1 MGSTGRRGDDDDD
14 TARPSGAQ
22 GPCGDRPDPGRLLTG
37 AALTRPE
44 RAPRE
49 TVLALARA
57 AAARASRVPHPDR
70 ADGDLAALRDLVDRT
85 RRTLDPGALAVVLRE
100 TAAAHLAVRGA
111 GDGGAESGGP
121 DAAERLLDELVAHVG
136 EHGLTLFAVDAEAL
150 LARRALLADDEESA
164 LAAATRAL
172 TQLDEQSVLDG
183 APTQREHRG
192 NLQDTYRLVASTLTS
207 LGLNE
212 VAQPL
217 LTRAR
222 VIAEDDGDVLAA
234 ARCEHEHVRVLVS
247 WGLRLQRARRDGLA
261 HLDDAARRAGALH
274 AEPALL
280 PPEGRLLLRAAT
292 TLARRPAGTPDAHGR
307 APGPEEVAATA
318 RGDAEAL
325 GPDDRIC
332 PALADHLLC
341 RLARARALFLAGRRE
356 EAAATLERVRARRP
370 RGEPNLLLAVSR
382 ELALI
387 TADRSGA
394 AGLAARRALRDYTSD
409 LEHELWTLQRARVL
423 SLTTRLAHEQLR
435 REHGEATAQAR
446 TDPLTGLP
454 NRRALD
460 DVLADHLTT
469 LATRDSA
476 AIAIA
481 MVDVDRFKTIN
492 DRMSHARGD
501 HVLRLVAETLR
512 RCLRADDV
520 VARYGG
526 DEFVVVLP
534 GSTQTAAR
542 AALERAALA
551 VAGVPVGDGS
561 WVSLSIG
568 VAGTEHSGMT
578 PGTLLARADRAMY
591 EAKRAGGGAVVLDA
605 GSDTPAEG
613 FAVSS

>member
-1 MGSTGRRGDDDDD
+1 MRHPDQRHDAVGQDAAGTRPGSGRG
-14 TARPSGAQ
+14 
-22 GPCGDRPDPGRLLTG
+22 LTG
-37 AALTRPE
+37 GALTRPE
-44 RAPRE
+44 TAPRE

-57 AAARASRVPHPDR
+57 AAARASRVPLSGAAGPA
-70 ADGDLAALRDLVDRT
+70 ADLTALGDLVART
-85 RRTLDPGALAVVLRE
+85 RDTSDPATRAVLLRE
-100 TAAAHLAVRGA
+100 AAAAHLAVRGA
-111 GDGGAESGGP
+111 GSPQDGAEVPGATDG
-121 DAAERLLDELVAHVG
+121 AERLLDELVALVA

-172 TQLDEQSVLDG
+172 TQLDEQSVVDH

-192 NLQDTYRLVASTLTS
+192 NLQDSYRLVAATLTS

-234 ARCEHEHVRVLVS
+234 ARCDHEHVRVLVS
-247 WGLRLQRARRDGLA
+247 WGLRLQRACRDGLP
-261 HLDDAARRAGALH
+261 HLDDAARRAAALH

-280 PPEGRLLLRAAT
+280 PPDHRLLLRAAVA
-292 TLARRPAGTPDAHGR
+292 LARRPAGTPDAHGLVR
-307 APGPEEVAATA
+307 APEEVAALA
-318 RGDAEAL
+318 RGDVEAL
-325 GPDDRIC
+325 GPDERVC
-332 PALADHLLC
+332 PALADHLLG
-341 RLARARALFLAGRRE
+341 RLARARSLALADRRD
-356 EAAATLERVRARRP
+356 EAAAVLDRVRARRP

-382 ELALI
+382 ELAHM
-387 TADRSGA
+387 TSDRHGA
-394 AGLAARRALRDYTSD
+394 EGLAARRALRDYTSD
-409 LEHELWTLQRARVL
+409 LEQELWTLQRARVL

-435 REHGEATAQAR
+435 REHGEATALAR

-469 LATRDSA
+469 LAGRGGTTL
-476 AIAIA
+476 AIA

-492 DRMSHARGD
+492 DRMSHAHGD
-501 HVLRLVAETLR
+501 QVLRLVAETLR

-534 GSTQTAAR
+534 GSTETAAR

-551 VAGVPVGDGS
+551 VGGVPVGDGS
-561 WVSLSIG
+561 WVSLSVG
-568 VAGTEHSGMT
+568 VAATEHSGVT

-591 EAKRAGGGAVVLDA
+591 AAKRSGGGAVVLDA
-605 GSDTPAEG
+605 GADTPAEG
-613 FAVSS
+613 LAV

>member
-1 MGSTGRRGDDDDD
+1 VG
-14 TARPSGAQ
+14 
-22 GPCGDRPDPGRLLTG
+22 RPDQSSDDGGVNEPSVDAHRRMTG

-44 RAPRE
+44 QAPRE
-49 TVLALARA
+49 TLLALARA
-57 AAARASRVPHPDR
+57 ASARASRVPHRGQGAPT
-70 ADGDLAALRDLVDRT
+70 ADLTALADLVERT
-85 RRTLDPGALAVVLRE
+85 RRTGDPGTRAVLLRE
-100 TAAAHLAVRGA
+100 AATAHLAVRGA
-111 GDGGAESGGP
+111 GSATEGSDG
-121 DAAERLLDELVAHVG
+121 AERLLDELVALVA

-172 TQLDEQSVLDG
+172 TQLDEQSVVDH
-183 APTQREHRG
+183 APTQHEHRG
-192 NLQDTYRLVASTLTS
+192 NLHDTYRHVAATLTS

-234 ARCEHEHVRVLVS
+234 ARCDHEHVRLLVS
-247 WGLRLQRARRDGLA
+247 WGLRLQRARRDGRP
-261 HLDDAARRAGALH
+261 HLDDAAHRAAALR

-280 PPEGRLLLRAAT
+280 PADHRLLLRAAVA
-292 TLARRPAGTPDAHGR
+292 LGRRAPGVPDSHGR
-307 APGPEEVAATA
+307 ARGPEHVAGIAQE
-318 RGDAEAL
+318 DAEAL
-325 GPDDRIC
+325 GPDDRTC
-332 PALADHLLC
+332 PTLADHLVC
-341 RLARARALFLAGRRE
+341 QLARARALALADRLD
-356 EAAATLERVRARRP
+356 EAAAVLGRVRARAP
-370 RGEPNLLLAVSR
+370 RGEPNLLLAVTR
-382 ELALI
+382 ELTQVTSEAH
-387 TADRSGA
+387 GP
-394 AGLAARRALRDYTSD
+394 AGVPGRRALRDYTAD

-469 LATRDSA
+469 VATRSGA
-476 AIAIA
+476 ALSIA

-534 GSTQTAAR
+534 GSTETSAR

-561 WVSLSIG
+561 WVSLSVG
-568 VAGTEHSGMT
+568 VAGTEHSGVT

-591 EAKRAGGGAVVLDA
+591 EAKRAGGGAVVLDDGNDGA
-605 GSDTPAEG
+605 DTPSEG
-613 FAVSS
+613 LAVGG

>member
-1 MGSTGRRGDDDDD
+1 VGRPDQSSDDDGVRD
-14 TARPSGAQ
+14 PSVDAH
-22 GPCGDRPDPGRLLTG
+22 RRMTG
-37 AALTRPE
+37 AALTHPE
-44 RAPRE
+44 QAPRE
-49 TVLALARA
+49 TLLALARSA
-57 AAARASRVPHPDR
+57 SARASRVPHP
-70 ADGDLAALRDLVDRT
+70 AAPTADLAALSDLVART
-85 RRTLDPGALAVVLRE
+85 RHACDPGTRAVLLRE
-100 TAAAHLAVRGA
+100 AATAHLAVRGA
-111 GDGGAESGGP
+111 GATTDEPDGAEQI
-121 DAAERLLDELVAHVG
+121 LDELVALVA

-172 TQLDEQSVLDG
+172 TQLDEQSVVDH

-192 NLQDTYRLVASTLTS
+192 NLQDTYRLVAATLTS

-222 VIAEDDGDVLAA
+222 VIAEDDGDVLSAT
-234 ARCEHEHVRVLVS
+234 RCDHEHVRVLIS
-247 WGLRLQRARRDGLA
+247 WGLRLQRARRDGLP
-261 HLDDAARRAGALH
+261 HLDDAARRAAALH

-280 PPEGRLLLRAAT
+280 PADHRLLLRAAV
-292 TLARRPAGTPDAHGR
+292 TLARRPPGQPDSDGR
-307 APGPEEVAATA
+307 VRGPEEVAATA

-325 GPDDRIC
+325 GPDERVC

-341 RLARARALFLAGRRE
+341 QLARARALALADRRD
-356 EAAATLERVRARRP
+356 EAAAVLARVRARHP

-382 ELALI
+382 EL
-387 TADRSGA
+387 THVTSEGN
-394 AGLAARRALRDYTSD
+394 GPGGVPGRRALRDYTAD

-469 LATRDSA
+469 VATRSGA
-476 AIAIA
+476 ALSIA

-534 GSTQTAAR
+534 GSSETSAR

-561 WVSLSIG
+561 WVSLSVG
-568 VAGTEHSGMT
+568 VAGTAHSGVT

-591 EAKRAGGGAVVLDA
+591 AAKRAGGGSVVLDA
-605 GSDTPAEG
+605 GHDGADTPSEG
-613 FAVSS
+613 LAVGG

>member
-1 MGSTGRRGDDDDD
+1 VRRPDEHDGDEAARDAAR
-14 TARPSGAQ
+14 ARPEEH
-22 GPCGDRPDPGRLLTG
+22 RRMTG

-44 RAPRE
+44 GAPRE
-49 TVLALARA
+49 TVLALARS
-57 AAARASRVPHPDR
+57 AAARASRVPLSGATGPT
-70 ADGDLAALRDLVDRT
+70 ADLIALCDLVGRT
-85 RRTLDPGALAVVLRE
+85 RGTSDPATRAVLLRE
-100 TAAAHLAVRGA
+100 AAAAHLAVRGA
-111 GDGGAESGGP
+111 GSSSDATAAPAST
-121 DAAERLLDELVAHVG
+121 DAAEGLLDELVGVVA

-172 TQLDEQSVLDG
+172 TQLDEQSVVDH

-192 NLQDTYRLVASTLTS
+192 NLQDTYRLVAATLTS

-234 ARCEHEHVRVLVS
+234 ARCDHEHVRVLIS
-247 WGLRLQRARRDGLA
+247 WGLRLQRAHRDGLP
-261 HLDDAARRAGALH
+261 HLDDAARRAATLH

-280 PPEGRLLLRAAT
+280 PPDHRLLLRAAVA
-292 TLARRPAGTPDAHGR
+292 LARRPAGTPDAHGR
-307 APGPEEVAATA
+307 VHEPEEVAAVA
-318 RGDAEAL
+318 RGDADAL
-325 GPDDRIC
+325 GPDERVC
-332 PALADHLLC
+332 PALADHLLG
-341 RLARARALFLAGRRE
+341 RLARARALALSGRRD
-356 EAAATLERVRARRP
+356 EAAAVLDRVRARRP

-382 ELALI
+382 ELAHV
-387 TADRSGA
+387 TADRQGA
-394 AGLAARRALRDYTSD
+394 EGVAARRALRDYTSD

-435 REHGEATAQAR
+435 REHGEATVQAR

-469 LATRDSA
+469 VA
-476 AIAIA
+476 ARSGAALAIA

-492 DRMSHARGD
+492 DRMSHAHGD

-512 RCLRADDV
+512 RCLRSDDV

-534 GSTQTAAR
+534 GSSQTAAR
-542 AALERAALA
+542 GALERAALA

-568 VAGTEHSGMT
+568 VAGTEHSGVT

-591 EAKRAGGGAVVLDA
+591 EAKRSGGGAVVVDL

-613 FAVSS
+613 LAVGG

>member
-1 MGSTGRRGDDDDD
+1 VG
-14 TARPSGAQ
+14 
-22 GPCGDRPDPGRLLTG
+22 RPDQSDDGAAGRAAARAPAGARLTG

-44 RAPRE
+44 GAPRE

-57 AAARASRVPHPDR
+57 AAARASRVPLPGVTGPG
-70 ADGDLAALRDLVDRT
+70 ADLTALCELVART
-85 RRTLDPGALAVVLRE
+85 RERSDPATRAVLLRE
-100 TAAAHLAVRGA
+100 AAAAHLAVRGA
-111 GDGGAESGGP
+111 GSSPDGPADP
-121 DAAERLLDELVAHVG
+121 APTDAAERLLDELVGLAA

-172 TQLDEQSVLDG
+172 TQLDEQSVVDH
-183 APTQREHRG
+183 APTLREHRG
-192 NLQDTYRLVASTLTS
+192 NLQDTYRLVAATLTS

-234 ARCEHEHVRVLVS
+234 ARCDHEHVRVLVS
-247 WGLRLQRARRDGLA
+247 WGLRLQRAHRDGLP
-261 HLDDAARRAGALH
+261 HLDDAARRAVALH

-280 PPEGRLLLRAAT
+280 PPDHRLLLRAAVA
-292 TLARRPAGTPDAHGR
+292 LARRPAGTPDDHGYVQD
-307 APGPEEVAATA
+307 PEEAAAVA

-325 GPDDRIC
+325 GPDDRVC
-332 PALADHLLC
+332 PALADHLLG
-341 RLARARALFLAGRRE
+341 RLARARALTLAGRRE
-356 EAAATLERVRARRP
+356 EAAAVLDRVRARRP
-370 RGEPNLLLAVSR
+370 GGEPNLLLAVSR
-382 ELALI
+382 ELALV
-387 TADRSGA
+387 TADRQGA
-394 AGLAARRALRDYTSD
+394 EGLAARRALRDYTSD

-435 REHGEATAQAR
+435 REHGEATVQAR

-460 DVLADHLTT
+460 DALADHLTT
-469 LATRDSA
+469 VATRGGA
-476 AIAIA
+476 TLAIA

-492 DRMSHARGD
+492 DRMSHAHGD

-512 RCLRADDV
+512 RCLRSDDV

-534 GSTQTAAR
+534 GSSETAAR

-561 WVSLSIG
+561 WVSLSVG
-568 VAGTEHSGMT
+568 VAGAEHSGVT

-591 EAKRAGGGAVVLDA
+591 AAKRSGGGAVVLDT
-605 GSDTPAEG
+605 GTDTPGAG
-613 FAVSS
+613 LAVGW

>member
-1 MGSTGRRGDDDDD
+1 VGRPEVRGD
-14 TARPSGAQ
+14 SGV
-22 GPCGDRPDPGRLLTG
+22 
-37 AALTRPE
+37 TRE
-44 RAPRE
+44 SL
-49 TVLALARA
+49 LALGRA
-57 AAARASRVPHPDR
+57 ACARASRVPGGGAAAPHS
-70 ADGDLAALRDLVDRT
+70 DLAALADLVART
-85 RRTLDPGALAVVLRE
+85 RRTADPGTRAVLLRE
-100 TAAAHLAVRGA
+100 AAAAHLAVRGA
-111 GDGGAESGGP
+111 GSCPDDPGAPDVGTLTDGAEP
-121 DAAERLLDELVAHVG
+121 LLDELVTLVA
-136 EHGLTLFAVDAEAL
+136 EHGMTLFAVDAEAL

-172 TQLDEQSVLDG
+172 TQLDEQSVVDG
-183 APTQREHRG
+183 APTPREHRG
-192 NLQDTYRLVASTLTS
+192 NLQDTYRLVAATLTS

-234 ARCEHEHVRVLVS
+234 ARCEHEHVRVLIS
-247 WGLRLQRARRDGLA
+247 WGLRLQRAHRDGLP
-261 HLDDAARRAGALH
+261 HLDDAACRAGALY

-280 PPEGRLLLRAAT
+280 PPDHRLLLRAAV
-292 TLARRPAGTPDAHGR
+292 TLARRPAGVPDTHGR
-307 APGPEEVAATA
+307 VRTAAEVAATA
-318 RGDAEAL
+318 RCDAEAL
-325 GPDDRIC
+325 GPDGRVC

-341 RLARARALFLAGRRE
+341 RLARSRALTLSGRRD
-356 EAAATLERVRARRP
+356 EAATVLDEVRARRP
-370 RGEPNLLLAVSR
+370 RGEPSLLLAVSR
-382 ELALI
+382 ELAQV
-387 TADRSGA
+387 TADGPGTEGPA
-394 AGLAARRALRDYTSD
+394 LRRALGDYTSD

-435 REHGEATAQAR
+435 REHGEATVQAR

-460 DVLADHLTT
+460 DVLADHLSAV
-469 LATRDSA
+469 ATRGGA
-476 AIAIA
+476 GFAIA

-501 HVLRLVAETLR
+501 DVLRLVAQTLR

-534 GSTQTAAR
+534 GSSESDAR
-542 AALERAALA
+542 AALERAASA

-561 WVSLSIG
+561 WVSLSVG
-568 VAGTEHSGMT
+568 VAGTEHSGLT

-591 EAKRAGGGAVVLDA
+591 AAKRAGGGAVVLDA
-605 GSDTPAEG
+605 STDTPAG
-613 FAVSS
+613 GLAVSG

>member
-1 MGSTGRRGDDDDD
+1 VGRPDQSGAGETGRA
-14 TARPSGAQ
+14 ARPA
-22 GPCGDRPDPGRLLTG
+22 RPGGRMTG
-37 AALTRPE
+37 AALTHPE
-44 RAPRE
+44 GAPRE

-57 AAARASRVPHPDR
+57 AAARASRVPLPGAAGPG
-70 ADGDLAALRDLVDRT
+70 ADLTALCDLVART
-85 RRTLDPGALAVVLRE
+85 RERSDPATRAVLLRE
-100 TAAAHLAVRGA
+100 AAAAHLAVRGA
-111 GDGGAESGGP
+111 GSDPDGP
-121 DAAERLLDELVAHVG
+121 TDPTPTDAAERLLDELV
-136 EHGLTLFAVDAEAL
+136 GLVAEYGLSLFAVDAEAL

-172 TQLDEQSVLDG
+172 TQLDEQSVVDH

-192 NLQDTYRLVASTLTS
+192 NLQDTYRLVAATLTS
-207 LGLNE
+207 LGLGE

-234 ARCEHEHVRVLVS
+234 ARCDHEHVRVLVS
-247 WGLRLQRARRDGLA
+247 WGLRLQRAHRDGLP
-261 HLDDAARRAGALH
+261 HLDDAARRAAALH

-280 PPEGRLLLRAAT
+280 PPDHRQLLRAAV
-292 TLARRPAGTPDAHGR
+292 TLARRPAGTPDAHGHV
-307 APGPEEVAATA
+307 PGPEEAVATA

-325 GPDDRIC
+325 GPDDRLC
-332 PALADHLLC
+332 PALADHLLG
-341 RLARARALFLAGRRE
+341 RLARARALTLAGRRD
-356 EAAATLERVRARRP
+356 EAAAVLDRVRARRP

-382 ELALI
+382 ELAHV
-387 TADRSGA
+387 TADRQGTEE
-394 AGLAARRALRDYTSD
+394 LAARRALRDYTSD

-435 REHGEATAQAR
+435 REHGEATVQAR

-460 DVLADHLTT
+460 DALADHLTT
-469 LATRDSA
+469 VATRGGA
-476 AIAIA
+476 TLAIA

-492 DRMSHARGD
+492 DRMSHAHGD

-512 RCLRADDV
+512 RCLRSDDV

-534 GSTQTAAR
+534 GSSETAAR
-542 AALERAALA
+542 AALERAAAA

-561 WVSLSIG
+561 WVSLSVG
-568 VAGTEHSGMT
+568 VAGAEHSGVT

-591 EAKRAGGGAVVLDA
+591 AAKRSGGGAVVLDT
-605 GSDTPAEG
+605 GTDTPGAG
-613 FAVSS
+613 LAVGG

>member
-1 MGSTGRRGDDDDD
+1 VG
-14 TARPSGAQ
+14 
-22 GPCGDRPDPGRLLTG
+22 
-37 AALTRPE
+37 RPE
-44 RAPRE
+44 QAPRE
-49 TVLALARA
+49 TLLALARGA
-57 AAARASRVPHPDR
+57 CARASRVPNGG
-70 ADGDLAALRDLVDRT
+70 ADDLVTLGELVART
-85 RRTLDPGALAVVLRE
+85 RHTSDPGTRAVLLRE
-100 TAAAHLAVRGA
+100 AAAAHLAVRGA
-111 GDGGAESGGP
+111 GSGP
-121 DAAERLLDELVAHVG
+121 DPSSGSDGAERLLDELVALVA
-136 EHGLTLFAVDAEAL
+136 EHGLSLFAVDAEAL

-172 TQLDEQSVLDG
+172 TQLDEQSVVDH
-183 APTQREHRG
+183 APTPREHRG
-192 NLQDTYRLVASTLTS
+192 NLQDTYRLVGATLTS

-217 LTRAR
+217 LTRSR

-234 ARCEHEHVRVLVS
+234 ARCDHEHVRVLIS
-247 WGLRLQRARRDGLA
+247 WGLRLQRAHRDGLP
-261 HLDDAARRAGALH
+261 HLDDAARRAGALC

-280 PPEGRLLLRAAT
+280 PPDHRLLLRAAV
-292 TLARRPAGTPDAHGR
+292 TLARRPPGTPDAHGR
-307 APGPEEVAATA
+307 VRGEAEVTATA
-318 RGDAEAL
+318 RCDAEAL
-325 GPDDRIC
+325 GPDDRVC

-341 RLARARALFLAGRRE
+341 RLGRARALAPAGQRD
-356 EAAATLERVRARRP
+356 AAAAVLDAVRARRP
-370 RGEPNLLLAVSR
+370 RGEPSLLLAVSR
-382 ELALI
+382 ELAHV
-387 TADRSGA
+387 TADRPDGA
-394 AGLAARRALRDYTSD
+394 APAAHRALSDYTSD
-409 LEHELWTLQRARVL
+409 LEDELWTLQRARVL

-460 DVLADHLTT
+460 DVLADHLSTV
-469 LATRDSA
+469 ATRSGA
-476 AIAIA
+476 SLAIA

-501 HVLRLVAETLR
+501 DVLRLVAQTLR

-534 GSTQTAAR
+534 GSSETDAR

-561 WVSLSIG
+561 YVSLSVG
-568 VAGTEHSGMT
+568 VSGTEHSGPT

-591 EAKRAGGGAVVLDA
+591 AAKRAGGGAVVLDA
-605 GSDTPAEG
+605 STDTPAEG
-613 FAVSS
+613 LAVPG